1 MKHKIAWVIAGLL
14 ILVVLYYIKRPPA
27 VRIQI
32 DGHVFV
38 VDVAVTEPQKELGLG
53 NRNHM
58 ALDHGMLFVYDHAE
72 AYSYWMKG
80 MRFPLDM
87 VWIKD
92 KTIVDITKNVPVSVN
107 GMLPVYS
114 PKVPVDKV
122 LELNAGITDKYQIKP
137 GDTLLI
143 SF

>member
-1 MKHKIAWVIAGLL
+1 MKYKFLWISAALL
-14 ILVVLYYIKRPPA
+14 LVVAIYYIKHPLA
-27 VRIQI
+27 VRVQI

-38 VDVAVTEPQKELGLG
+38 VDVAVTNQEKELGLG
-53 NRNHM
+53 NRDYM
-58 ALDHGMLFVYDHAE
+58 PPDHGMLFVYDHVE

-92 KTIVDITKNVPVSVN
+92 KTIVDITKNIPVSVN
-107 GMLPVYS
+107 GSLPIYT

-122 LELNAGITDKYQIKP
+122 LELNAGTSDTYQIKP

-143 SF
+143 TF